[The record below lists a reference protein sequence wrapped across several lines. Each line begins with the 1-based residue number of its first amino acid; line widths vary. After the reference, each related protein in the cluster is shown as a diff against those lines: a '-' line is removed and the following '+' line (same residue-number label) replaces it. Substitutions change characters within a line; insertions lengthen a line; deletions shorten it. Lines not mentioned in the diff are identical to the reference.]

1 MKIYRFKWESGRPLF
16 YLLKQQQRARRASYR
31 LLKQGQSPAVL
42 LVARDVYIRSPH
54 SSSEFLPQLTI
65 VNVVSPDVFLVQW
78 RYTQVRLRTCYWYRQ
93 KNFILQSDMLKYILS
108 IKAIQYSQ
116 QMLYILCIYYLYI
129 VQCLIWS
136 CVTWHF
142 RANYLGIRLGSST
155 YYVRRPTSIYITRR
169 FTKYKER

>member
-16 YLLKQQQRARRASYR
+16 YLLKQQQRARRASYK

-116 QMLYILCIYYLYI
+116 QMLYILFIYCAVPNLILRYMTFSGELPRHSPRIFYL
-129 VQCLIWS
+129 C
-136 CVTWHF
+136 
-142 RANYLGIRLGSST
+142 
-155 YYVRRPTSIYITRR
+155 VRRPTSIYITRR